1 MKALLRSRTR
11 RTAPEPQPQP
21 RPGGW
26 FSPGTVRVAS
36 RRVGLDGLWSSTL
49 VVTGLPREVPGA
61 GWLAP
66 LIGHPG
72 LVDVSLHVTPIDPA
86 TAATRLRRQLA
97 RLEAGRRSG
106 AEHGRLPDPEVD
118 AATEDAH
125 VLAERVARGEA
136 RLFMVTL
143 TVTVSAVTE
152 AGLDDE
158 LAAIGALLASLLMTG
173 HPATWRAWHGW
184 ETGLPLGIDRIGTG
198 RILDTAALAAS
209 FPFASPDLP
218 PPSGPGDETSIL
230 IGHNLASSSLV
241 FWDRWSLD
249 NYNSVI
255 LGRSGA
261 GKSYLVKLDV
271 LRSLYTGTQV
281 QVIDPED
288 EYTRLAEAV
297 GGTVIRLGAPG
308 TTINPL
314 DLDVHTTVDGT
325 RTAAPDAL
333 ARRRLVVHEFLSLAL
348 TSGEALSA
356 SEVAVLDEAIT
367 LAYTRAGIGED
378 PATWTRPAPLLADLR
393 AALLDRPG
401 IAPGAISRA
410 LNPDQADDPDPDR
423 GVDEPASSSD
433 PARHIA
439 EDLARRLRPYVDGS
453 HAALFSGPTSH
464 PPGGDLVVWSL
475 KELPEALRPLGT
487 MLVLDAVWRTV
498 THPHDR
504 RRRLVVVD
512 EAWMLLQHSAGA
524 RFLLRAA
531 KSARKHWAGL
541 VVATQDTADVL
552 ASDLGRAVITNSAT
566 QILLRQASQ
575 AIDTVA
581 AVFGLSAGEQSF
593 LLSAERGDGLLTG
606 GDDRRVAFAALA
618 SAEEDALI
626 TTDPAQLADQHRA
639 GPFWIDLDRS
649 VAAGEPEPQARPR

>member
-1 MKALLRSRTR
+1 M
-11 RTAPEPQPQP
+11 
-21 RPGGW
+21 
-26 FSPGTVRVAS
+26 RVAA
-36 RRVGLDGLWSSTL
+36 RRVALDGVRSCTL

-66 LIGHPG
+66 LTGHPG
-72 LVDVSLHVTPIDPA
+72 LADVSLHVAPIDPA

-136 RLFMVTL
+136 RLFTVTL
-143 TVTVSAVTE
+143 TVTVTAPTE

-158 LAAIGALLASLLMTG
+158 LAAIRALLASLLMTG

-184 ETGLPLGIDRIGTG
+184 ETGLPLGIDRIGTA
-198 RILDTAALAAS
+198 RILDTAALAAA

-218 PPSGPGDETSIL
+218 PPSGPGEETSIL

-297 GGTVIRLGAPG
+297 GGTVVRLGAPG
-308 TTINPL
+308 VRVNPL
-314 DLDVHTTVDGT
+314 DLDVHVSGDGA

-348 TSGEALSA
+348 SGGEALSA

-393 AALLDRPG
+393 AALLDRPDTT
-401 IAPGAISRA
+401 PGVISRA
-410 LNPDQADDPDPDR
+410 LNPT
-423 GVDEPASSSD
+423 EENPAGPEGNSGANGDAAPMPD
-433 PARHIA
+433 PARQIA
-439 EDLARRLRPYVDGS
+439 EDLARRLRPYADGS
-453 HAALFSGPTSH
+453 HAALFGGPTSH

-498 THPHDR
+498 IHPHDR

-575 AIDTVA
+575 AIDTVSR
-581 AVFGLSAGEQSF
+581 VFGLSAGEQSF

-626 TTDPAQLADQHRA
+626 TTDPAQLADQHA
-639 GPFWIDLDRS
+639 ASPFWIDLDRS
-649 VAAGEPEPQARPR
+649 VAAGAPETQARPW